1 MAKSTKPAAHQA
13 GRSNKERQELMRATD
28 QAAAE
33 IIDEFSFFD
42 DWADKYEQLIDQGR
56 QLPPL
61 PDKYRV
67 DACKLSGCQSTVWFA
82 AEQQAGGQLRYF
94 ADSDAAIVRGLIA
107 LLLRVYSDKPP
118 ADILATE
125 PDFLAKIGLDK
136 HLSATR
142 RNGLASM
149 ISAIRAA
156 ASKAQIS

>member
-1 MAKSTKPAAHQA
+1 
-13 GRSNKERQELMRATD
+13 MRATE

-61 PDKYRV
+61 PEKYRV
-67 DACKLSGCQSTVWFA
+67 DGCKLSGCQSTVWFA

-94 ADSDAAIVRGLIA
+94 ADSDAAIVRGMIA
-107 LLLRVYSDKPP
+107 LLLRVYSDKQA
-118 ADILATE
+118 ADILATQ

-149 ISAIRAA
+149 VSAIRAA
-156 ASKAQIS
+156 ASSAQASSASDS